1 MGNINVGH
9 LYKKRTVRKLSGE
22 IIDLVDEANGGYI
35 IRNGRV
41 VNQELYDEM
50 KRKEEDRKLAAQAI
64 LNPAPVPAD
73 VEEQRSASP
82 SKLSELEKRIDSQDA
97 KLDAILAAI
106 KK

>member
-9 LYKKRTVRKLSGE
+9 LYKKRTVRRLSGE

-35 IRNGRV
+35 IRGGRV
-41 VNQELYDEM
+41 VNQELFDEM
-50 KRKEEDRKLAAQAI
+50 ARKEEDRKIAAQAI
-64 LNPAPVPAD
+64 LNPVAAPAQ
-73 VEEQRSASP
+73 VEESRTVSP

-97 KLDAILAAI
+97 KLDAILAAL